1 MSTILY
7 EISKDLPDYSRIIK
21 MKILKSNTLLF
32 LKAIKANNLRY
43 IIKALILLAK
53 TKINL
58 KVIFQKI
65 FFALYLLSPLLYNYG
80 TGIIFSFI
88 SFSC

>member
-53 TKINL
+53 TKLI
-58 KVIFQKI
+58 
-65 FFALYLLSPLLYNYG
+65 
-80 TGIIFSFI
+80 
-88 SFSC
+88 